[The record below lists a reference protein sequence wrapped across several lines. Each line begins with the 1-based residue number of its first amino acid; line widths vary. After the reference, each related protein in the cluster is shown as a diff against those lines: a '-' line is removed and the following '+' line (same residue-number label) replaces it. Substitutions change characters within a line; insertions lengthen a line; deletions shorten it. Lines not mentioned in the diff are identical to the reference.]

1 MIIRYWNNNSQNSV
15 QMGKIHIMVGK
26 RWKYILVDDALFQK
40 LLEQDIIRYTNSV
53 FCIRPYDKLHRP
65 ISLNI
70 PYGRPISYQDFNI
83 VDENGDSKP
92 VILC

>member
-1 MIIRYWNNNSQNSV
+1 
-15 QMGKIHIMVGK
+15 MGKIHIMIGK
-26 RWKYILVDDALFQK
+26 RWKYILVDDELFEK
-40 LLEQDIIRYTNSV
+40 LLEEDIIRSTNSV

-70 PYGRPISYQDFNI
+70 PYGREISYQDFTI

>member
-1 MIIRYWNNNSQNSV
+1 
-15 QMGKIHIMVGK
+15 MGEIHIMNRK
-26 RWKYILVDDALFQK
+26 KWKYILLDDALFQK
-40 LLEQDIIRYTNSV
+40 LLEQDIIRYTNCV

-70 PYGRPISYQDFNI
+70 PYRRPISYQDFTI

>member
-1 MIIRYWNNNSQNSV
+1 
-15 QMGKIHIMVGK
+15 MGKIHIMVGK
-26 RWKYILVDDALFQK
+26 RWKYILVDDALFEK
-40 LLEQDIIRYTNSV
+40 LLEEDIIRSTNSV

-70 PYGRPISYQDFNI
+70 PYERPISYQDFTI

>member
-1 MIIRYWNNNSQNSV
+1 
-15 QMGKIHIMVGK
+15 MGKIHIMNGK
-26 RWKYILVDDALFQK
+26 RWKYILVDDTLFEK
-40 LLEQDIIRYTNSV
+40 LLEEDIIRSTNSV

-70 PYGRPISYQDFNI
+70 PYGRPISYQDFTY